1 MERDKAMDKEKEKL
15 YIVCNSAKEIAPR
28 HILRIYKRKSDAYKF
43 LGKHVSELNNSTYTG
58 YLSIAEKVVGDNDDL
73 TILGEKRWNI
83 TTF

>member
-28 HILRIYKRKSDAYKF
+28 HILRIYKRKSGAYKF
-43 LGKHVSELNNSTYTG
+43 LGKYVSELNNSTYTG

-73 TILGEKRWNI
+73 TILGEKDGI
-83 TTF
+83 